1 MLQEKISEQEVTI
14 VVGVEGIL
22 SDGEL
27 ADAFTLVKVCDRAQL
42 EQGLPNLETN
52 RLNEFRNLRAALETL
67 AKRGIRFAVE
77 ILEIGSPLVLQ
88 NVVLLGWDGQ
98 E

>member
-42 EQGLPNLETN
+42 EQCLTNLETN

-67 AKRGIRFAVE
+67 AERGIRFAVE

>member
-1 MLQEKISEQEVTI
+1 MLQEKISEQEVAI

-27 ADAFTLVKVCDRAQL
+27 ADAFTLVKVRDRAQL
-42 EQGLPNLETN
+42 EQCLTNLETN

-67 AKRGIRFAVE
+67 AKRGIRFAVK
-77 ILEIGSPLVLQ
+77 ILEIGFPLVL
-88 NVVLLGWDGQ
+88 
-98 E
+98 

>member
-27 ADAFTLVKVCDRAQL
+27 ADAFPLVKVCDRAQL
-42 EQGLPNLETN
+42 E
-52 RLNEFRNLRAALETL
+52 
-67 AKRGIRFAVE
+67 
-77 ILEIGSPLVLQ
+77 
-88 NVVLLGWDGQ
+88 
-98 E
+98 